1 MARSFEEIYQI
12 APEPAVRRL
21 LAFREKYPFRIIE
34 KEGMIYHVWDTGN
47 GYGERAMVFLP
58 SGMGHGEIWFPYLMD
73 LGRDIRCIA
82 FSLPECKHMQDF
94 ARQIHAIL
102 EDMGVK
108 EIILVSTA
116 IGGLIGQ
123 MFVRVYPLDTIG
135 QVLCTCGAPC
145 KELPD
150 EDCLRWTARK
160 GMALRYKLTPFEPM
174 RQSMG
179 YQTFHQMCP
188 EELQDSMT
196 FWRAFIS
203 ETYEHYVY
211 KKQYINLNC
220 VALPEIY
227 AKKPFEIGDMD
238 DWKGKTL
245 ILESSGDQYYGQR
258 ERKLLKKL
266 YPGAQV
272 EEIGDMGQFAL
283 MARESEIIA
292 RLREFIGSLNK

>member
-1 MARSFEEIYQI
+1 
-12 APEPAVRRL
+12 
-21 LAFREKYPFRIIE
+21 
-34 KEGMIYHVWDTGN
+34 
-47 GYGERAMVFLP
+47 
-58 SGMGHGEIWFPYLMD
+58 MGHGEIWFPYLMD

-102 EDMGVK
+102 ENMGVK

-123 MFVRVYPLDTIG
+123 MFVRMYPLDTIG

-203 ETYEHYVY
+203 ETYEHSVY
-211 KKQYINLNC
+211 KKQYSTLNG

-258 ERKLLKKL
+258 ERELLKKL